1 MLKIN
6 ILTLFLFVLF
16 SCANDRSKQLTTS
29 MVASNLTADKNSE
42 KISMPEIEIDQDYFD
57 FGEIDQ
63 DKSIL
68 IDFKLKNI
76 GNAPLLISSVK
87 GSCGCTVPE
96 WPKEVIKPGT
106 ETNIK
111 VTFNSGKRQGKQK
124 KTVTLVTNAIP
135 STRVLTIT
143 GTVLVSKNN

>member
-6 ILTLFLFVLF
+6 ILILFLLLLF
-16 SCANDRSKQLTTS
+16 SCANDRSKELTTS
-29 MVASNLTADKNSE
+29 IVPSNLTADKNSV

-63 DKSIL
+63 DKSIR

-96 WPKEVIKPGT
+96 WPKEVIKQGK

>member
-6 ILTLFLFVLF
+6 IIILLFLFVF
-16 SCANDRSKQLTTS
+16 SCTNNRSKQLTTS
-29 MVASNLTADKNSE
+29 IVTSNLTADKNPE

-63 DKSIL
+63 DKSIR
-68 IDFKLKNI
+68 IDFKLKNT

-96 WPKEVIKPGT
+96 WPKEVVEPAE
-106 ETNIK
+106 ETLIK
-111 VTFNSGKRQGKQK
+111 VTFNSGKREGKQK
-124 KTVTLVTNAIP
+124 KTVTLITNAIP
-135 STRVLTIT
+135 STRVFTIT
-143 GTVLVSKNN
+143 GTVIGPKNN